1 MQLLI
6 KNVESEV
13 TTTDWKIIAVL
24 LNLRKFSSKFLTL
37 STLQIEKTKKKIN
50 CFSDQII
57 LDRLWP
63 VIVSSRPWKIEIK
76 SI

>member
-13 TTTDWKIIAVL
+13 TTTNWKIIAVL
-24 LNLRKFSSKFLTL
+24 LNLRKFSSKFLTVT
-37 STLQIEKTKKKIN
+37 TLQIEKTKIN
-50 CFSDQII
+50 CFSDQIT

-63 VIVSSRPWKIEIK
+63 VNVSSCPWKIEIK